1 MGELANLRAT
11 VRGRVQGVFFRES
24 TRRLAEQ
31 LGIFGFV
38 RNLPDHRTVEVV
50 AEGDRERLDEL
61 VEFLKVG
68 PPAARVE
75 SVETEWS
82 SYTGQYADFSSTF

>member
-68 PPAARVE
+68 PPAAKVE

-82 SYTGQYADFSSTF
+82 SYTGRYADFSSTF

>member
-1 MGELANLRAT
+1 MASLRAV
-11 VRGRVQGVFFRES
+11 VRGRVQGVSFRES
-24 TRRLAEQ
+24 TRRLAVQ
-31 LGIFGFV
+31 LGVFGFV
-38 RNLPDHRTVEVV
+38 RNLPDRRTVEVV
-50 AEGDRERLDEL
+50 AEGDREKLDAL

-82 SYTGQYADFSSTF
+82 SYTGKYADFSPTY